1 MAMRVCPT
9 KVRSYTHEVSLA
21 WLLKNDLNKNNILNS
36 HGLEIAHRTL
46 VLHKEL

>member
-1 MAMRVCPT
+1 MRVCPR

-21 WLLKNDLNKNNILNS
+21 WLPKNDLKKNNMLNS

-46 VLHKEL
+46 VLYKEL